1 MSISP
6 KTALLE
12 EYALVA
18 RALSAP
24 ARLSILEQL
33 AQSERS
39 VEPLAEKTGL
49 TLANCSQHLQQLRRA
64 GLVTSRRDGKAVIYR
79 LSDAKTLELM
89 NLLHIV
95 AERNLAQV
103 ERILRGL
110 SGGQDA
116 PEPVT
121 RAELAARLAD
131 GSVTV
136 LDVRPA
142 DEYAAGHILG
152 ALNVSLGNLDQLLPK
167 FAHETEIVAYCRG
180 PYCVY
185 AHQAV
190 AALRKYGLNARRLEG
205 GFPEWREEGR
215 VMGRQSDP
223 SERVQYNQKSVSR

>member
-6 KTALLE
+6 KLALLE

-24 ARLSILEQL
+24 ARLMLLEQL
-33 AQSERS
+33 AQAERG
-39 VEPLAEKTGL
+39 VEALAEKTGL
-49 TLANCSQHLQQLRRA
+49 TIANCSQHLQQLRRA
-64 GLVTSRRDGKAVIYR
+64 ALVTSRRDGKAVIYC
-79 LSDAKTLELM
+79 LTDAKTLALM
-89 NLLHIV
+89 DLLRVV

-110 SGGQDA
+110 SGGEES
-116 PEPVT
+116 PEPVS
-121 RAELAARLAD
+121 REELAARIAE

-142 DEYAAGHILG
+142 DEFAAGHIPG
-152 ALNVSLGNLDQLLPK
+152 ALNTLPTEIDRIVPTLDP
-167 FAHETEIVAYCRG
+167 ATEIVAYCRG

-190 AALRKYGLNARRLEG
+190 AALRKHGFTARRLEG
-205 GFPEWREEGR
+205 GLPDWREDGR
-215 VMGRQSDP
+215 EVLT
-223 SERVQYNQKSVSR
+223 E

>member
-6 KTALLE
+6 KLALLE

-24 ARLSILEQL
+24 ARLMILEQL
-33 AQSERS
+33 AQGERG

-79 LSDAKTLELM
+79 LSDAKTLALM
-89 NLLHIV
+89 DLLRIV

-110 SGGQDA
+110 SGGEDA
-116 PEPVT
+116 PEPMS
-121 RAELAARLAD
+121 RKELAERLAD

-142 DEYAAGHILG
+142 DEYAMGHITG
-152 ALNVSLGNLDQLLPK
+152 ARNVSLADLEQILTKLAPE
-167 FAHETEIVAYCRG
+167 AEIVAYCRG

-190 AALRKYGLNARRLEG
+190 AALRRKGLNARRLDG
-205 GFPEWREEGR
+205 GLPEWREEGR
-215 VMGRQSDP
+215 P
-223 SERVQYNQKSVSR
+223 VQLGAN

>member
-1 MSISP
+1 VSISQ

-33 AQSERS
+33 AQGERG
-39 VEPLAEKTGL
+39 VETLAEKTGL
-49 TLANCSQHLQQLRRA
+49 ALANCSQHLQQLRRA
-64 GLVTSRRDGKAVIYR
+64 ALVTSRREGKAVIYR
-79 LSDAKTLELM
+79 LTDAKTLDLM
-89 NLLHIV
+89 DLLRIV

-110 SGGQDA
+110 SAGEEA
-116 PEPVT
+116 PEPVS
-121 RAELAARLAD
+121 RADLDARLAE

-142 DEYAAGHILG
+142 DEYAAGHIPG
-152 ALNVSLGNLDQLLPK
+152 ALNATLADLEQILVKLPPD
-167 FAHETEIVAYCRG
+167 AEVVAYCRG

-190 AALRKYGLNARRLEG
+190 AALRKRGVNARRLDG
-205 GFPEWREEGR
+205 GLPEWRGDGR
-215 VMGRQSDP
+215 PVLAAST
-223 SERVQYNQKSVSR
+223 

>member
-6 KTALLE
+6 KLALLE

-24 ARLSILEQL
+24 ARLMILEQL
-33 AQSERS
+33 AQGERG
-39 VEPLAEKTGL
+39 VEALAEKTGL
-49 TLANCSQHLQQLRRA
+49 TLANCSQHLQKLRRS

-79 LSDAKTLELM
+79 LSDAKTLALMEL
-89 NLLHIV
+89 LRIV

-110 SGGQDA
+110 SGGDDA
-116 PEPVT
+116 PEPMS
-121 RAELAARLAD
+121 RKELAERLAD

-136 LDVRPA
+136 LDMRPA
-142 DEYAAGHILG
+142 DEYAMGHIAG
-152 ALNVSLGNLDQLLPK
+152 AQNASLADLERILPEL
-167 FAHETEIVAYCRG
+167 APDAEIVAYCRG

-190 AALRKYGLNARRLEG
+190 AALRRKGLNARRLDG
-205 GFPEWREEGR
+205 GLPEWREDGR
-215 VMGRQSDP
+215 PVLIDA
-223 SERVQYNQKSVSR
+223 N

>member
-1 MSISP
+1 VSTSP
-6 KTALLE
+6 KIALLE

-33 AQSERS
+33 AQGERG
-39 VEPLAEKTGL
+39 VEALAERTGL
-49 TLANCSQHLQQLRRA
+49 TLANCSQHLQQLRRS

-79 LSDAKTLELM
+79 LSDTKTLDLM
-89 NLLHIV
+89 DLLRIV

-110 SGGQDA
+110 SGGEEA
-116 PEPVT
+116 PEPVS
-121 RAELAARLAD
+121 RADLATRLAE

-142 DEYAAGHILG
+142 DEYAAGHIPG
-152 ALNVSLGNLDQLLPK
+152 ALNATLADLDRILPVL
-167 FAHETEIVAYCRG
+167 APDIEIVAYCRG

-190 AALRKYGLNARRLEG
+190 AALRKQGLNARRLEG
-205 GFPEWREEGR
+205 GLPEWRKDGR
-215 VMGRQSDP
+215 PVLMAST
-223 SERVQYNQKSVSR
+223 

>member
-6 KTALLE
+6 KLALLE

-18 RALSAP
+18 GALSAP

-33 AQSERS
+33 AQGERG
-39 VEPLAEKTGL
+39 VERLAEKTGL

-110 SGGQDA
+110 SDGEDA
-116 PEPVT
+116 PEPVS

-142 DEYAAGHILG
+142 DEYAAGHIPG
-152 ALNVSLGNLDQLLPK
+152 ALNVSLGDLEQFLSNLE
-167 FAHETEIVAYCRG
+167 AGTEIVAYCRG

-190 AALRKYGLNARRLEG
+190 AALRRHGLNARRLEG
-205 GFPEWREEGR
+205 GLPEWREEGR
-215 VMGRQSDP
+215 ALGRSGDP
-223 SERVQYNQKSVSR
+223 SASI

>member
-18 RALSAP
+18 HALSAP
-24 ARLSILEQL
+24 ARLSLLEQL
-33 AQSERS
+33 AQGERG
-39 VEPLAEKTGL
+39 VEALAEKTGL
-49 TLANCSQHLQQLRRA
+49 TIANCSQHLQQLRRS

-79 LSDAKTLELM
+79 LTDAKTLQLM
-89 NLLHIV
+89 DLLRIV

-110 SGGQDA
+110 SGGEEM
-116 PEPVT
+116 PEPVS
-121 RAELAARLAD
+121 RADLAARLAA

-142 DEYAAGHILG
+142 DEYAAGHIPG
-152 ALNVSLGNLDQLLPK
+152 ALNATLAELEQILPTL
-167 FAHETEIVAYCRG
+167 ATDTEIVAYCRG

-185 AHQAV
+185 AYQAV
-190 AALRKYGLNARRLEG
+190 AALRQFGIQARRMDG
-205 GFPEWREEGR
+205 GLPEWREDGRAVATGLTSEGA
-215 VMGRQSDP
+215 
-223 SERVQYNQKSVSR
+223 

>member
-6 KTALLE
+6 KLALLE

-24 ARLSILEQL
+24 ARLMLLEQL
-33 AQSERS
+33 AQGERG
-39 VEPLAEKTGL
+39 VEALAEKTGL
-49 TLANCSQHLQQLRRA
+49 TIANCSQHLQQLRRA
-64 GLVTSRRDGKAVIYR
+64 TLVTSRRDGKAVIYR
-79 LSDAKTLELM
+79 LSDAKTLQLM
-89 NLLHIV
+89 DLLRVV

-110 SGGQDA
+110 SGGEDA
-116 PEPVT
+116 PEPIT
-121 RAELAARLAD
+121 RADLAARLAD

-142 DEYAAGHILG
+142 DEYAAGHIPG
-152 ALNVSLGNLDQLLPK
+152 SLNTTLAEIERIVPTLDPT
-167 FAHETEIVAYCRG
+167 AEIVAYCRG

-190 AALRKYGLNARRLEG
+190 AALRKLGLSARRLDG
-205 GFPEWREEGR
+205 GLPEWREDGR
-215 VMGRQSDP
+215 PVFIGA
-223 SERVQYNQKSVSR
+223 